1 MPSFNHFIACIWCHL
16 ISWNPFL
23 QFPCLISLR
32 NTFLNVSALLT
43 TLIYDCWYL
52 VITDSCVFCL
62 GAASETGT
70 GAERGHQ
77 EQGETPEEPSGTDWV
92 HTHAAHHTQLC
103 APQCR
108 GRSCDSLSNVWNIC
122 LSKRNKERL
131 IGGKIYPAFVLNY
144 ITNIVKQ
151 TALYKSNI
159 FKTFGQCTVCSL
171 AFVSLC
177 LLMFDLSGVI
187 ESNSSPEK
195 RTVGISRWFG
205 VTWFSLTARTMRAA
219 SSGFTY
225 RLNSWLL
232 LLDHQGVVWI

>member
-1 MPSFNHFIACIWCHL
+1 M
-16 ISWNPFL
+16 
-23 QFPCLISLR
+23 
-32 NTFLNVSALLT
+32 
-43 TLIYDCWYL
+43 
-52 VITDSCVFCL
+52 FCL

-108 GRSCDSLSNVWNIC
+108 GRSCDSPSNVWNIC
-122 LSKRNKERL
+122 LSKRNRERL

-144 ITNIVKQ
+144 ITNIVRQ

-159 FKTFGQCTVCSL
+159 FKTLAQCTVCSL

-177 LLMFDLSGVI
+177 LLMSLVLMFNLSGVI
-187 ESNSSPEK
+187 ESNSSPAK
-195 RTVGISRWFG
+195 RTVGITQVIWSHLIF
-205 VTWFSLTARTMRAA
+205 TDCQNFE
-219 SSGFTY
+219 SS
-225 RLNSWLL
+225 
-232 LLDHQGVVWI
+232 QA